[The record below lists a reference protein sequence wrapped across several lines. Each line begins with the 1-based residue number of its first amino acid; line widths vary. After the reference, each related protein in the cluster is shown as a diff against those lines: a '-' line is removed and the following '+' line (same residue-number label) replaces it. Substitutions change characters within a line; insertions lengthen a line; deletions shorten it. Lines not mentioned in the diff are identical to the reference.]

1 MRHSTL
7 RPILLLAFVSAC
19 ARSDATRSSTEKPAE
34 STASAEGTIAPGLPL
49 SDTISERADR
59 GRIMGDTATLWVV
72 MASDFQCPYCKMWH
86 DQFFGPVMQEYAAKN
101 RIRLAF
107 WNFPVAG
114 HQNALPA
121 AEAAMCASVQR
132 KFWPMHESLFA
143 TQGRW
148 EKMSNPTP
156 LFDSLATATGVDMAL
171 YRTCTTKHLT
181 LPLIEADRDRGRA
194 AGVQATPTFFVGTA
208 ADLYKEPLPG
218 AEHDLRGP
226 IEAALAKARG
236 AKKPA
241 N

>member
-7 RPILLLAFVSAC
+7 RPILLLAFASAC
-19 ARSDATRSSTEKPAE
+19 ARTDATRAATEKPAE
-34 STASAEGTIAPGLPL
+34 STATAAGTIAPALPL
-49 SDTISERADR
+49 KDTISERADR
-59 GRIMGDTATLWVV
+59 GRIMGDSTATLWVI
-72 MASDFQCPYCKMWH
+72 MASDFQCPFCKQWH
-86 DQFFGPVMQEYAAKN
+86 DQFFAPVMQEYAAKN

-107 WNFPVAG
+107 LNFPVAG
-114 HQNALPA
+114 HQNAVPA

-143 TQGRW
+143 TQTRW

-156 LFDSLATATGVDMAL
+156 LFDSLATAAGVDMSL
-171 YRTCTTKHLT
+171 YRTCRTKHLT

-194 AGVQATPTFFVGTA
+194 AGVGSTPTFFVGSEA
-208 ADLYKEPLPG
+208 LLGADK
-218 AEHDLRGP
+218 DLRGP
-226 IEAALAKARG
+226 IEAALAKGRG